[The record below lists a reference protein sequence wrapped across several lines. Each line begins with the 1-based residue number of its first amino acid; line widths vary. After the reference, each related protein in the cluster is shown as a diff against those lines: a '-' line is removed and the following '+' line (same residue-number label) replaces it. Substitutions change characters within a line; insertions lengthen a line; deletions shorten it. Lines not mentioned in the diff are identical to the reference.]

1 MEEYIEEEIKEKENS
16 TKINSFIPS
25 KIKNNNNIEFMLMEK
40 DKKIIELSNIN
51 KNLNEKIEALS
62 IEIKNKNIEISS
74 LKEDINSYNNDKK
87 IFEQEISNYQKEI
100 SNLNRIIQEKNKKME
115 EIVSKNNISEKKMN
129 ALIDTQKNEY
139 NEMSKDY
146 QKMQN
151 VLVVLN
157 NKILSKDK
165 IIDKLENTINKNKEK
180 NSKIIILNKEI
191 KEKNDLINN
200 LQLKLGNIS
209 NELKISKSCDDENIN
224 KLYNNDNNEKN
235 SIISFVIEKIQ
246 DLILYVDDDNNFG
259 NNTNNLNDKI
269 IEIKE
274 DFILYDL
281 IEQNILLLKN
291 KIYNKYN
298 NIIIQNKEYKN
309 LNQLKDNKISELSN
323 YLEQLKGNNQNKNK
337 SNELI
342 INQMQQTIK
351 NRDLEINKLNKKI
364 FEFKANNSYLI
375 TENQF
380 NDFYNNFLSKINENN
395 LREFNLRNYTNIN
408 DSYEGKLK
416 NIINIIDFMNKKIK
430 HLNNFVKEYE
440 NYKNKVNNII
450 NQNLN
455 RSNGQNSEI
464 KELKSTI
471 KDLNDLL
478 EQSNIY
484 LKQSRNENE
493 LLKKRNLNLEK
504 TINMISKNNTLT
516 ISNSNKENLLNNNN
530 ANDINIYPPLEQ
542 INEFN

>member
-408 DSYEGKLK
+408 
-416 NIINIIDFMNKKIK
+416 
-430 HLNNFVKEYE
+430 
-440 NYKNKVNNII
+440 
-450 NQNLN
+450 
-455 RSNGQNSEI
+455 
-464 KELKSTI
+464 
-471 KDLNDLL
+471 
-478 EQSNIY
+478 
-484 LKQSRNENE
+484 
-493 LLKKRNLNLEK
+493 
-504 TINMISKNNTLT
+504 
-516 ISNSNKENLLNNNN
+516 
-530 ANDINIYPPLEQ
+530 
-542 INEFN
+542 

>member
-1 MEEYIEEEIKEKENS
+1 MEEYIEEKIKEKENS

>member
-1 MEEYIEEEIKEKENS
+1 MEEYIEEKIKEKENS

-440 NYKNKVNNII
+440 NYKNKVNKII